1 MAERLMKKHIKQA
14 GVDFVQISSRGLNA
28 TGEMS
33 TEYACKALKALGA
46 DGRKRKSVK
55 LKKFDL
61 KTLYVA
67 MTSAIKNKVAGKVIE
82 MRDLCGVEVADPY
95 GQSYN
100 VYLDCAKLI
109 DKACENLTEKL
120 IKIGGEK

>member
-1 MAERLMKKHIKQA
+1 MQLLVLHDNIRVCSDER
-14 GVDFVQISSRGLNA
+14 SRNFLR
-28 TGEMS
+28 
-33 TEYACKALKALGA
+33 
-46 DGRKRKSVK
+46 DGRKRKSVI

-82 MRDLCGVEVADPY
+82 MKDLCGVEVADPY

-100 VYLDCAKLI
+100 AYLDCAKLI